1 MVHFQCPHCK
11 IPLQMGREYVGQT
24 VLCPHCHGQIQVPRP
39 ADSTRNI
46 ICLCSRCNGLYRVP
60 PAQLGRQ
67 VHCPTCKQPASI
79 PAEKGIASETD
90 SFRFN
95 CPSCGQDYCLPSKY
109 AGGKLTCLACKQ
121 PLPIPRPSKPDE
133 ELVLLEEKTLPEE
146 QPNDLQSFQSE
157 APVPEQES
165 PEKSP
170 AAGRKLLAVSV
181 IIIIGLLIRISV
193 YFWTNQTQKLPQPT
207 PSKTSQSPIQEAP
220 PAQNYPQAVDFSRS
234 IITRLNRQ
242 SDDVMDIIYLF
253 PDTVDVSKQTILALI
268 NSLDIGRFFSVETQ
282 IEKARVEPG
291 ASFFITKTT
300 VSSELGKIRTIRLG
314 FVEIENPSDTG
325 SPSIDRWIFG
335 LAVFDENE
343 MLLASAG
350 ETDLNALTAAL
361 NEMVTQYAHSVPSSL
376 SHRKDAKEISRQIKG
391 LLDTY
396 YRPIA
401 TVLLLIFLVTLISMR
416 VVFDKAGE
424 PGWAIFV
431 PIYNTIVLAR
441 IGGNPEW
448 LGLVCA
454 LSPLVPAIGSAINLI
469 LFIYLSIGVAK
480 AFGKGTLFGLGL
492 VFLPFIFYPILA
504 FSKGGVEYSG

>member
-1 MVHFQCPHCK
+1 
-11 IPLQMGREYVGQT
+11 MGREYVGQT
-24 VLCPHCHGQIQVPRP
+24 VLCPHCNGQIQVPRP
-39 ADSTRNI
+39 MDSAQSI
-46 ICLCSRCNGLYRVP
+46 ICLCSQCSGLYRVP

-79 PAEKGIASETD
+79 PVEKGITSETD

-95 CPSCGQDYCLPSKY
+95 CPSCGQDYCLPSQY
-109 AGGKLTCLACKQ
+109 AGGKLTCLACQQ
-121 PLPIPRPSKPDE
+121 PLSIPRPSKPNE
-133 ELVLLEEKTLPEE
+133 ELVLLEEKVLPEE
-146 QPNDLQSFQSE
+146 QPNDLQSFQLE
-157 APVPEQES
+157 VPHAPEQES
-165 PEKSP
+165 PAKSP
-170 AAGRKLLAVSV
+170 VAGRKLLA
-181 IIIIGLLIRISV
+181 IIALAIIGLLIGISV
-193 YFWTNQTQKLPQPT
+193 YFWTNQAQKPSQPA
-207 PSKTSQSPIQEAP
+207 PSKTSRNPLQEAP

-253 PDTVDVSKQTILALI
+253 PDTVDVSEQAMPALI
-268 NSLDIGRFFSVETQ
+268 NSLTIGRFSAVETQ
-282 IEKARVEPG
+282 IERARVEPG

-300 VSSELGKIRTIRLG
+300 VSSELGKIRVIRLG

-325 SPSIDRWIFG
+325 SPSLDRWIFG

-343 MLLASAG
+343 MLTASAG

-361 NEMVTQYAHSVPSSL
+361 DEMVTQYAHSVAPSL
-376 SHRKDAKEISRQIKG
+376 SSRQNTEKISRQIKG

-396 YRPIA
+396 YCPIA
-401 TVLLLIFLVTLISMR
+401 TALLLIFLVTLISMW

-431 PIYNTIVLAR
+431 PFYNTVVLAR

-504 FSKGGVEYSG
+504 FSEGGVEYSG

>member
-1 MVHFQCPHCK
+1 
-11 IPLQMGREYVGQT
+11 MGREYVGQT
-24 VLCPHCHGQIQVPRP
+24 VLCPHCNGQIQVPRP
-39 ADSTRNI
+39 MDSAQSI

-79 PAEKGIASETD
+79 PVEKGITSETD

-95 CPSCGQDYCLPSKY
+95 CPSCGQDYCLPSQY
-109 AGGKLTCLACKQ
+109 AGGKLTCLACQQ
-121 PLPIPRPSKPDE
+121 PLPIPRPSKPNE
-133 ELVLLEEKTLPEE
+133 ELVLLEEKVLPEE

-181 IIIIGLLIRISV
+181 IIIIGLLIGISV
-193 YFWTNQTQKLPQPT
+193 YFWTNQTQKLSQPT

-300 VSSELGKIRTIRLG
+300 VSSELGKIRAIRLG

-325 SPSIDRWIFG
+325 CPSVDRWIFG

-343 MLLASAG
+343 MLTASAG

-361 NEMVTQYAHSVPSSL
+361 DEMVTQYAHSVAPSL
-376 SHRKDAKEISRQIKG
+376 SSRQNTEKISG
-391 LLDTY
+391 QIEDLLDKY
-396 YRPIA
+396 YCPVA
-401 TVLLLIFLVTLISMR
+401 TVLLLIFLVALISMW

-431 PIYNTIVLAR
+431 PFYNTVVLAR

-448 LGLVCA
+448 LGLLCA
-454 LSPLVPAIGSAINLI
+454 LSPLVPGIGSAINLI

-504 FSKGGVEYSG
+504 FSEGGVEYSG